1 MARIQKSMPAKEMA
15 LRTLLYFVVSVICI
29 VILYPYFVMVCTALK
44 SRAEIFSVNG
54 TVLPQEA
61 LWSNFTDIWQKAPM
75 AQYMLNSLMI
85 AGGSTLIAMLC
96 GIPAAYALARMK
108 FKGQTAFLG
117 FIIVSQMFA
126 PVVLLI
132 GIYKVMQSLAL
143 TNSVIGLIFINAA
156 FNQAFTIWL
165 LRGTFLSI
173 SAEMEQAATIDGCNR
188 IQAMFKI
195 LLPVAAPGIVTTLI
209 FIFINAWNE
218 YTVALCLISTDTL
231 KPLTVGINIF
241 NGYNIIE
248 WQYLF
253 AASIFAIIPVV
264 IMFMSISAEMEQA
277 ATIDGCNR
285 IQAMFKV
292 LLPMAA
298 PGIVTTLI
306 FIFINAWNEYTVAL
320 CLISTDTLKPLT
332 VGINIFNGYNIIE
345 WQYLFAGSIFAI
357 IPVVIM
363 FMSIEKNLTEGLTSG
378 GVKG

>member
-1 MARIQKSMPAKEMA
+1 MTLDSARINWGKLLS
-15 LRTLLYFVVSVICI
+15 RILLYFVVSVICI
-29 VILYPYFVMVCTALK
+29 VILYPYFVMFCTALK
-44 SRAEIFSVNG
+44 SRQEIFSIQG
-54 TVLPQEA
+54 TIFPKEWM
-61 LWSNFTDIWQKAPM
+61 WSNFIDIWQKAPM
-75 AQYMLNSLMI
+75 AQYMLNSIII
-85 AGGSTLIAMLC
+85 AGGSTAIAMIC

-132 GIYKVMQSLAL
+132 GIYKVMQTMGL
-143 TNSVIGLIFINAA
+143 TNSLLGLIFINAA

-165 LRGTFLSI
+165 LRGTFMSI

-209 FIFINAWNE
+209 FISINAWNE
-218 YTVALCLISTDTL
+218 YTVALCLISTDTI

-253 AASIFAIIPVV
+253 AASIFAIVPVV
-264 IMFMSISAEMEQA
+264 I
-277 ATIDGCNR
+277 
-285 IQAMFKV
+285 
-292 LLPMAA
+292 L
-298 PGIVTTLI
+298 
-306 FIFINAWNEYTVAL
+306 
-320 CLISTDTLKPLT
+320 
-332 VGINIFNGYNIIE
+332 
-345 WQYLFAGSIFAI
+345 
-357 IPVVIM
+357 
-363 FMSIEKNLTEGLTSG
+363 FMSIEKNLTSGLTAG

>member
-1 MARIQKSMPAKEMA
+1 MNEQTIKKPFSVKKVI
-15 LRTLLYFVVSVICI
+15 LRVLLYFVILDVCVIT
-29 VILYPYFVMVCTALK
+29 LYPYFAMLCTALK
-44 SRAEIFSVNG
+44 SRAEIFAVDG
-54 TVLPQEA
+54 TILPVTA
-61 LWSNFTDIWQKAPM
+61 LWSNFIDIWSRAPM
-75 AQYMLNSLMI
+75 ARYFLNSVLI

-117 FIIVSQMFA
+117 FVIVSQMFA

-132 GIYKVMQSLAL
+132 GIYKVMMTLGL
-143 TNSVIGLIFINAA
+143 TDSILGLVFINAA

-165 LRGTFLSI
+165 LRGTFMGI

-188 IQAMFKI
+188 IQAMLKV

-218 YTVALCLISTDTL
+218 YTVALCLISTNEY

-241 NGYNIIE
+241 NGYNMIE

-264 IMFMSISAEMEQA
+264 ILFM
-277 ATIDGCNR
+277 
-285 IQAMFKV
+285 
-292 LLPMAA
+292 L
-298 PGIVTTLI
+298 
-306 FIFINAWNEYTVAL
+306 
-320 CLISTDTLKPLT
+320 
-332 VGINIFNGYNIIE
+332 
-345 WQYLFAGSIFAI
+345 
-357 IPVVIM
+357 
-363 FMSIEKNLTEGLTSG
+363 IEKNLVSGLASG

>member
-1 MARIQKSMPAKEMA
+1 MTLDSARVNWGKLLTRI
-15 LRTLLYFVVSVICI
+15 LLYFTVAFICLF
-29 VILYPYFVMVCTALK
+29 ILYPYFVMFCTALK
-44 SRAEIFSVNG
+44 SRQEIFSING
-54 TVLPQEA
+54 TILPIDYV
-61 LWSNFTDIWQKAPM
+61 WSNFADIWKLAPM
-75 AQYMLNSLMI
+75 AEYLMNSIII
-85 AGGSTLIAMLC
+85 ASGSTAIAMIC

-132 GIYKVMQSLAL
+132 GIYKVMQSMAL
-143 TNSVIGLIFINAA
+143 TNTLLGLVFINAA

-165 LRGTFLSI
+165 LRGTFMSI

-253 AASIFAIIPVV
+253 AASIFAIVPVV
-264 IMFMSISAEMEQA
+264 I
-277 ATIDGCNR
+277 
-285 IQAMFKV
+285 
-292 LLPMAA
+292 L
-298 PGIVTTLI
+298 
-306 FIFINAWNEYTVAL
+306 
-320 CLISTDTLKPLT
+320 
-332 VGINIFNGYNIIE
+332 
-345 WQYLFAGSIFAI
+345 
-357 IPVVIM
+357 
-363 FMSIEKNLTEGLTSG
+363 FMSIEKNLTSGLTAG

>member
-1 MARIQKSMPAKEMA
+1 MTLDSARVNYGKLLSRI
-15 LRTLLYFVVSVICI
+15 LLYFVVSLICV
-29 VILYPYFVMVCTALK
+29 VILYPYFVMFCTALK
-44 SRAEIFSVNG
+44 SRQEIFSIKG
-54 TVLPQEA
+54 TIFPMDV
-61 LWSNFTDIWQKAPM
+61 LWSNFGDIWKKAPM
-75 AQYMLNSLMI
+75 AQYMLNSIII
-85 AGGSTLIAMLC
+85 AGGSTAIAMVC

-132 GIYKVMQSLAL
+132 GIYKVMQTMAL
-143 TNSVIGLIFINAA
+143 TNTLLGLIFINAA

-188 IQAMFKI
+188 IQAMFRI

-218 YTVALCLISTDTL
+218 YTVALCLISTDTI

-253 AASIFAIIPVV
+253 AASIFAIVPVV
-264 IMFMSISAEMEQA
+264 I
-277 ATIDGCNR
+277 
-285 IQAMFKV
+285 
-292 LLPMAA
+292 L
-298 PGIVTTLI
+298 
-306 FIFINAWNEYTVAL
+306 
-320 CLISTDTLKPLT
+320 
-332 VGINIFNGYNIIE
+332 
-345 WQYLFAGSIFAI
+345 
-357 IPVVIM
+357 
-363 FMSIEKNLTEGLTSG
+363 FMSIEKNLTSGLAAG

>member
-1 MARIQKSMPAKEMA
+1 MDSRTTWNKA
-15 LRTLLYFVVSVICI
+15 LLRGLLYFVVASICI
-29 VILYPYFVMVCTALK
+29 IILYPYFVMFCTALK
-44 SRAEIFSVNG
+44 SRAEIFSING
-54 TVLPQEA
+54 TILPIDA
-61 LWSNFTDIWQKAPM
+61 LWSNFVDIWTLAPM
-75 AQYMLNSLMI
+75 GQYMLNSIII
-85 AGGSTLIAMLC
+85 AGGSTAIAMVC

-132 GIYKVMQSLAL
+132 GIYKVMQMFSL
-143 TNSVIGLIFINAA
+143 TNSLLGLIFINAA

-188 IQAMFKI
+188 LQSMFKV

-241 NGYNIIE
+241 NGYNMIE

-253 AASIFAIIPVV
+253 AASIFAIVPVV
-264 IMFMSISAEMEQA
+264 I
-277 ATIDGCNR
+277 
-285 IQAMFKV
+285 
-292 LLPMAA
+292 L
-298 PGIVTTLI
+298 
-306 FIFINAWNEYTVAL
+306 
-320 CLISTDTLKPLT
+320 
-332 VGINIFNGYNIIE
+332 
-345 WQYLFAGSIFAI
+345 
-357 IPVVIM
+357 
-363 FMSIEKNLTEGLTSG
+363 FMSIEKNLTNGLTAG

>member
-1 MARIQKSMPAKEMA
+1 MRLDSARINWGK
-15 LRTLLYFVVSVICI
+15 LLTRILLYFSVVLVC
-29 VILYPYFVMVCTALK
+29 VFILYPYFVMLCTALK
-44 SRAEIFSVNG
+44 SRAEIFSING
-54 TVLPQEA
+54 TVFPKEVM
-61 LWSNFTDIWQKAPM
+61 WSNFVDIWQKAPM
-75 AQYMLNSLMI
+75 SKYMLNSVII
-85 AGGSTLIAMLC
+85 AAGSTTIAMVC

-132 GIYKVMQSLAL
+132 GIYKVMMSFGL
-143 TNSVIGLIFINAA
+143 TNNLLGLILINAA

-165 LRGTFLSI
+165 LRGTFMSI

-188 IQAMFKI
+188 VQAMFRV

-218 YTVALCLISTDTL
+218 YTVALCLISTDTI

-253 AASIFAIIPVV
+253 ASSIFAIVPVV
-264 IMFMSISAEMEQA
+264 I
-277 ATIDGCNR
+277 
-285 IQAMFKV
+285 
-292 LLPMAA
+292 L
-298 PGIVTTLI
+298 
-306 FIFINAWNEYTVAL
+306 
-320 CLISTDTLKPLT
+320 
-332 VGINIFNGYNIIE
+332 
-345 WQYLFAGSIFAI
+345 
-357 IPVVIM
+357 
-363 FMSIEKNLTEGLTSG
+363 FMSIEKHLTAGLTAG

>member
-1 MARIQKSMPAKEMA
+1 MAKNTIAFGNNHHIDMQKAV
-15 LRTLLYFVVSVICI
+15 LRVLLYFVVFGICI
-29 VILYPYFVMVCTALK
+29 TFLYPYFAMVCTALK
-44 SRAEIFSVNG
+44 SNSEIFSGSSN
-54 TVLPQEA
+54 VLPLKA
-61 LWSNFTDIWQKAPM
+61 MWTNFVDIWKLAPM
-75 AQYMLNSLMI
+75 GNYMLNSILI
-85 AGGSTLIAMLC
+85 AAGSTTIAMIC

-132 GIYKVMQSLAL
+132 GIYKVMSLFGL
-143 TNSVIGLIFINAA
+143 TNSILGLIFINAA

-165 LRGTFLSI
+165 LRGTFMSI

-188 IQAMFKI
+188 VQAMFKI

-253 AASIFAIIPVV
+253 AASLFAIVPVV
-264 IMFMSISAEMEQA
+264 I
-277 ATIDGCNR
+277 
-285 IQAMFKV
+285 
-292 LLPMAA
+292 L
-298 PGIVTTLI
+298 
-306 FIFINAWNEYTVAL
+306 
-320 CLISTDTLKPLT
+320 
-332 VGINIFNGYNIIE
+332 
-345 WQYLFAGSIFAI
+345 
-357 IPVVIM
+357 
-363 FMSIEKNLTEGLTSG
+363 FMSIEKNLTSGLTAG